1 MQIDKTEIK
10 IKELTNGYTRD
21 EESSQVIAYADEK
34 GKARLNI
41 RPKYQREFVYKEA
54 QRNAVI
60 DTILKGFPLNIMYW
74 VKNVDSSAECEY
86 EVLDGQQRTISIC
99 EYIKGSFSVL
109 WNDKSQYFHTLSK
122 DLQEKFLDY
131 KLDVYVC
138 QGSDSEKL
146 EWFKTINIA
155 GETLTNQELR
165 NAVYASVWLSDA
177 KRRFSKPNG
186 LAVLKG
192 AKYLNGSALRQE
204 FLESAIAWKVD
215 SRKDEKICEYM
226 AKNAKDSKN
235 ADGLWEYFA
244 KVIDWVEM
252 KFEKYRKEMKGLEW
266 GLFYNTYK
274 DKPLD
279 AKELESKIIE
289 LMQDDE
295 VGNKKG
301 VYPYLLS
308 DDEKH
313 LSLRAFSES
322 VKRAVY
328 ERQGGVCANSDG
340 HIKGVKCPHENE
352 KLELEQMEA
361 DHIIPWSKGGK
372 TEKENCQML
381 CRECN
386 RKKVINE
393 RNAFFT

>member
-1 MQIDKTEIK
+1 MQIQKTEIS
-10 IKELTNGYTRD
+10 IKELVEGYKRD
-21 EESSQVIAYADEK
+21 EESGQVVAYADSS
-34 GKARLNI
+34 GVARLNI

-74 VKNVDSSAECEY
+74 VKNVDFGAECEY

-99 EYIKGSFSVL
+99 EYIKGSFSIQ

-131 KLDVYVC
+131 KLNVYVC
-138 QGSDSEKL
+138 QGSESEKL

-186 LAVLKG
+186 LAVQRG
-192 AKYLNGSALRQE
+192 AKYLSGSALRQE

-235 ADGLWEYFA
+235 ADELWEYFA

-295 VGNKKG
+295 VGSKKG

-308 DDEKH
+308 GDEKH
-313 LSLRAFSES
+313 LSLRAFSDS

-352 KLELEQMEA
+352 RLELEQMEA

-381 CRECN
+381 CVECN
-386 RKKVINE
+386 RAKSDK
-393 RNAFFT
+393 

>member
-10 IKELTNGYTRD
+10 IKELIAGYTRD
-21 EESSQVIAYADEK
+21 EESSQIVAYADSS
-34 GKARLNI
+34 GVARLNI

-99 EYIKGSFSVL
+99 EYVKGSFSIQ

-131 KLDVYVC
+131 KLNVYVC
-138 QGSDSEKL
+138 QGSESEKL

-155 GETLTNQELR
+155 GETLTSQELR

-235 ADGLWEYFA
+235 ADELWEYFA

-295 VGNKKG
+295 VGSKKG

-308 DDEKH
+308 GDEKH
-313 LSLRAFSES
+313 LSLRAFSDS

-328 ERQGGVCANSDG
+328 EKQGGVCANSDG

-352 KLELEQMEA
+352 RLELEQMEA
-361 DHIIPWSKGGK
+361 DHILAWSKGGK

-381 CRECN
+381 CVKCN
-386 RKKVINE
+386 RAKSD
-393 RNAFFT
+393 R

>member
-10 IKELTNGYTRD
+10 IKELIAGYTRD
-21 EESSQVIAYADEK
+21 EESSQVVAYADSS
-34 GKARLNI
+34 GVVRLNI

-74 VKNVDSSAECEY
+74 VKNVDFGAECEY

-99 EYIKGSFSVL
+99 EYIKGSFSIQ

-138 QGSDSEKL
+138 QGSESEKL

-155 GETLTNQELR
+155 GEILTNQELR

-186 LAVLKG
+186 LAVQRG

-235 ADGLWEYFA
+235 ADELWEYFA

-308 DDEKH
+308 GDEKH
-313 LSLRAFSES
+313 LSLRAFSDS
-322 VKRAVY
+322 IKRAVY
-328 ERQGGVCANSDG
+328 EKQGGVCANSDG

-352 KLELEQMEA
+352 RLELEQMEA

-381 CRECN
+381 CVECN
-386 RKKVINE
+386 RAKSDK
-393 RNAFFT
+393 

>member
-1 MQIDKTEIK
+1 M
-10 IKELTNGYTRD
+10 G
-21 EESSQVIAYADEK
+21 
-34 GKARLNI
+34 
-41 RPKYQREFVYKEA
+41 
-54 QRNAVI
+54 
-60 DTILKGFPLNIMYW
+60 
-74 VKNVDSSAECEY
+74 SSAECEY

-99 EYIKGSFSVL
+99 EYVKGSFSIQ

-138 QGSDSEKL
+138 QGSESEKL

-186 LAVLKG
+186 LAVQRG

-204 FLESAIAWKVD
+204 FLESAIAWIVD

-235 ADGLWEYFA
+235 ADELWEYFA

-308 DDEKH
+308 GDEKH
-313 LSLRAFSES
+313 LSLRAFSDS
-322 VKRAVY
+322 IKRAVY
-328 ERQGGVCANSDG
+328 EKQGGVCANSDG

-352 KLELEQMEA
+352 RLELEQMEA

-381 CRECN
+381 CVECN
-386 RKKVINE
+386 RAKSDK
-393 RNAFFT
+393 

>member
-10 IKELTNGYTRD
+10 IKELIAGYTRD
-21 EESSQVIAYADEK
+21 EESSQIVAYADSS
-34 GKARLNI
+34 GVARLNI

-74 VKNVDSSAECEY
+74 VKNVDFGAECEY

-99 EYIKGSFSVL
+99 EYVKGSFSIQ

-138 QGSDSEKL
+138 QGSESEKL

-177 KRRFSKPNG
+177 KRRFSKEKG
-186 LAVLKG
+186 VAVQRG

-204 FLESAIAWKVD
+204 FLESAIAWIVNSK
-215 SRKDEKICEYM
+215 KDEKICEYM

-235 ADGLWEYFA
+235 ADELWEYFA

-295 VGNKKG
+295 VGSKKG

-308 DDEKH
+308 GDEKH
-313 LSLRAFSES
+313 LSLRAFSDS

-352 KLELEQMEA
+352 RLELEQMEA
-361 DHIIPWSKGGK
+361 DHILAWSKGGK

-381 CRECN
+381 CVECN
-386 RKKVINE
+386 RAKSDK
-393 RNAFFT
+393 

>member
-10 IKELTNGYTRD
+10 IKELIAGYTRD
-21 EESSQVIAYADEK
+21 EESSQIVAYADSS
-34 GKARLNI
+34 GVARLNI

-99 EYIKGSFSVL
+99 EYVKGSFSIQ

-131 KLDVYVC
+131 KLNVYVC
-138 QGSDSEKL
+138 QGSESEKL

-235 ADGLWEYFA
+235 ADELWEYFA

-295 VGNKKG
+295 VGSKKG
-301 VYPYLLS
+301 VYAYVLS
-308 DDEKH
+308 GDEKH

-328 ERQGGVCANSDG
+328 EKQGGVCANSDG

-352 KLELEQMEA
+352 RLELEQMEA
-361 DHIIPWSKGGK
+361 DHILAWSKGGK

-386 RKKVINE
+386 RKKS
-393 RNAFFT
+393 AK

>member
-10 IKELTNGYTRD
+10 IKELIAGYTRD
-21 EESSQVIAYADEK
+21 EESSQIVAYADSS
-34 GKARLNI
+34 GVARLNI
-41 RPKYQREFVYKEA
+41 RPKYQREFVYKEV

-74 VKNVDSSAECEY
+74 VRNVDSSAECEY

-99 EYIKGSFSVL
+99 EYVKGSFSIQ

-122 DLQEKFLDY
+122 DLQERFLDY

-138 QGSDSEKL
+138 QGSESEKL

-155 GETLTNQELR
+155 GETLTSQELR

-177 KRRFSKPNG
+177 KRRFSKEKG
-186 LAVLKG
+186 VAVLKG

-226 AKNAKDSKN
+226 AKNAKGSKN
-235 ADGLWEYFA
+235 ADELWEYFA

-252 KFEKYRKEMKGLEW
+252 KFETYRKEMKGLEW

-295 VGNKKG
+295 VGSKKG
-301 VYPYLLS
+301 VYAYVLS
-308 DDEKH
+308 GDEKH

-328 ERQGGVCANSDG
+328 EKQGGVCANSDG
-340 HIKGVKCPHENE
+340 HIKGVQCPNE
-352 KLELEQMEA
+352 KQKLDIKQMEA

-381 CRECN
+381 CVKCN
-386 RKKVINE
+386 RAKSD
-393 RNAFFT
+393 R

>member
-10 IKELTNGYTRD
+10 IKELIAGYTRD
-21 EESSQVIAYADEK
+21 EESSQIVAYADSS
-34 GKARLNI
+34 GVARLNI

-99 EYIKGSFSVL
+99 EYVKGSFSIQ

-131 KLDVYVC
+131 KLNVYVC
-138 QGSDSEKL
+138 QGSESEKL

-155 GETLTNQELR
+155 GETLTSQELR

-235 ADGLWEYFA
+235 ADELWEYFA

-295 VGNKKG
+295 VGSKKG
-301 VYPYLLS
+301 VYAYVLS
-308 DDEKH
+308 GDEKH

-328 ERQGGVCANSDG
+328 EKQGGMCANSDG

-361 DHIIPWSKGGK
+361 DHIVPWSKGGK

-381 CRECN
+381 CVKCN
-386 RKKVINE
+386 RRKSDK
-393 RNAFFT
+393 

>member
-10 IKELTNGYTRD
+10 IKELVAGYTRD
-21 EESSQVIAYADEK
+21 EESSQVVAYADSS
-34 GKARLNI
+34 GVARLNI

-74 VKNVDSSAECEY
+74 VKNVDFGAECEY

-99 EYIKGSFSVL
+99 EYVKGSFSIQ

-204 FLESAIAWKVD
+204 FLESAIAWIVD

-235 ADGLWEYFA
+235 ADELWEYFA

-266 GLFYNTYK
+266 GLFYNLYK

-295 VGNKKG
+295 VGSKKG

-308 DDEKH
+308 GDEKH
-313 LSLRAFSES
+313 LSLRAFSDS

-328 ERQGGVCANSDG
+328 EKQGGVCANSDG

-352 KLELEQMEA
+352 RLELEQMEA

-381 CRECN
+381 CKECN
-386 RKKVINE
+386 RKKS
-393 RNAFFT
+393 AK

>member
-10 IKELTNGYTRD
+10 IKELIAGYTRD
-21 EESSQVIAYADEK
+21 EESSQVIAYADSS
-34 GKARLNI
+34 GVARLNI

-99 EYIKGSFSVL
+99 EYVKGSFSIQ

-131 KLDVYVC
+131 KLNVYVC
-138 QGSDSEKL
+138 QGSESEKL

-186 LAVLKG
+186 LAVQRG

-204 FLESAIAWKVD
+204 FLESAIAWIVD

-235 ADGLWEYFA
+235 ADELWEYFA

-301 VYPYLLS
+301 VYAYVLS
-308 DDEKH
+308 GDEKH
-313 LSLRAFSES
+313 LSLRAFSDS
-322 VKRAVY
+322 IKRAVY
-328 ERQGGVCANSDG
+328 EKQGGVCANSDG

-386 RKKVINE
+386 RKKSDK
-393 RNAFFT
+393 

>member
-10 IKELTNGYTRD
+10 IKELVAGYTRD
-21 EESSQVIAYADEK
+21 EESSQVVAYADSS
-34 GKARLNI
+34 GVVRLNI

-74 VKNVDSSAECEY
+74 VKNVDFGAECEY

-99 EYIKGSFSVL
+99 EYVKGSFSIQ

-138 QGSDSEKL
+138 QGSESEKL

-186 LAVLKG
+186 LAVQRG
-192 AKYLNGSALRQE
+192 AKYLSGSALRQE
-204 FLESAIAWKVD
+204 FLESAIAWIVNSK
-215 SRKDEKICEYM
+215 KDEKICEYM

-235 ADGLWEYFA
+235 ADELWEYFA

-301 VYPYLLS
+301 VYAYVLS
-308 DDEKH
+308 GDEKH
-313 LSLRAFSES
+313 LSLRAFSDS

-328 ERQGGVCANSDG
+328 EKQGGVCANSDG

-352 KLELEQMEA
+352 RLELEQMEA

-381 CRECN
+381 CVECN
-386 RKKVINE
+386 RAKSDK
-393 RNAFFT
+393 

>member
-10 IKELTNGYTRD
+10 IKELIAGYTRD
-21 EESSQVIAYADEK
+21 EESSQIVAYADSS
-34 GKARLNI
+34 GVARLNI

-99 EYIKGSFSVL
+99 EYVKGSFSIQ

-138 QGSDSEKL
+138 QGSESEKL

-155 GETLTNQELR
+155 GETLTSQELR

-177 KRRFSKPNG
+177 KRRFSKEKG
-186 LAVLKG
+186 VAVLKG
-192 AKYLNGSALRQE
+192 AKYLSGSALRQE
-204 FLESAIAWKVD
+204 FLESAIAWIVD

-295 VGNKKG
+295 VGSKKG
-301 VYPYLLS
+301 VYAYVLS
-308 DDEKH
+308 GDEKH
-313 LSLRAFSES
+313 LSLRAFSDS
-322 VKRAVY
+322 IKRAVY
-328 ERQGGVCANSDG
+328 EKQGGVCANSDG

-352 KLELEQMEA
+352 RLELEQMEA

-386 RKKVINE
+386 RKKS
-393 RNAFFT
+393 AK

>member
-10 IKELTNGYTRD
+10 IKELIAGYTRD
-21 EESSQVIAYADEK
+21 EESSQIVAYADSS
-34 GKARLNI
+34 GVARLNI

-99 EYIKGSFSVL
+99 EYVKGSFSIQ

-131 KLDVYVC
+131 KLNVYVC

-204 FLESAIAWKVD
+204 VLESAIAWIVD

-244 KVIDWVEM
+244 KVIEWVEM

-266 GLFYNTYK
+266 GLLYNLYK

-279 AKELESKIIE
+279 AKELESKIME

-295 VGNKKG
+295 VQNKKG
-301 VYPYLLS
+301 VYAYVLS
-308 DDEKH
+308 GDEKH

-328 ERQGGVCANSDG
+328 EKQGGMCANSEG
-340 HIKGVKCPHENE
+340 HIKGVKCPNE
-352 KLELEQMEA
+352 KQKLEIEQMEA

-381 CRECN
+381 CVKCN
-386 RKKVINE
+386 RAKSAK
-393 RNAFFT
+393 

>member
-10 IKELTNGYTRD
+10 IKELIAGYTRD
-21 EESSQVIAYADEK
+21 EESSQIVAYADSS
-34 GKARLNI
+34 GVARLNI

-99 EYIKGSFSVL
+99 EYVKGSFSIQ

-131 KLDVYVC
+131 KLNVYVC
-138 QGSDSEKL
+138 QGSESEKL

-155 GETLTNQELR
+155 GETLTSQELR

-177 KRRFSKPNG
+177 KRRFSKEKG
-186 LAVLKG
+186 VAVLKG

-235 ADGLWEYFA
+235 ADELWEYFA

-252 KFEKYRKEMKGLEW
+252 KFETYRKEMKGLEW

-295 VGNKKG
+295 VGSKKG
-301 VYPYLLS
+301 VYAYVLS
-308 DDEKH
+308 GDEKH

-328 ERQGGVCANSDG
+328 EKQGGVCANSDG
-340 HIKGVKCPHENE
+340 HIKGVQCPNE
-352 KLELEQMEA
+352 KQKLDIKQMEA

-381 CRECN
+381 CVECN
-386 RKKVINE
+386 RRKSDK
-393 RNAFFT
+393 

>member
-10 IKELTNGYTRD
+10 IKELIAGYTRD
-21 EESSQVIAYADEK
+21 EESSQIVAYADSS
-34 GKARLNI
+34 GVARLNI

-99 EYIKGSFSVL
+99 EYVKGSFSIQ

-131 KLDVYVC
+131 KLNVYVC
-138 QGSDSEKL
+138 QGSESEKL

-155 GETLTNQELR
+155 GETLTSQELR

-177 KRRFSKPNG
+177 KRRFSKEKG
-186 LAVLKG
+186 VAVLKG

-279 AKELESKIIE
+279 AKELESKIME

-295 VGNKKG
+295 VQNKKG
-301 VYPYLLS
+301 VYAYVLS
-308 DDEKH
+308 GDEKH

-328 ERQGGVCANSDG
+328 EKQGGMCANSEG
-340 HIKGVKCPHENE
+340 HIKGVKCPNE
-352 KLELEQMEA
+352 KQKLEIEQMEA

-381 CRECN
+381 CVECN
-386 RKKVINE
+386 RRKSDK
-393 RNAFFT
+393 

>member
-1 MQIDKTEIK
+1 M
-10 IKELTNGYTRD
+10 
-21 EESSQVIAYADEK
+21 
-34 GKARLNI
+34 
-41 RPKYQREFVYKEA
+41 
-54 QRNAVI
+54 
-60 DTILKGFPLNIMYW
+60 
-74 VKNVDSSAECEY
+74 DSSAECEY

-99 EYIKGSFSVL
+99 EYVKGSFSVL

-131 KLDVYVC
+131 KLNVYVC
-138 QGSDSEKL
+138 QGSESEKL

-177 KRRFSKPNG
+177 KRRFSKEKG
-186 LAVLKG
+186 VAVLKG

-204 FLESAIAWKVD
+204 FLESAIAWIVD

-235 ADGLWEYFA
+235 ADELWEYFA
-244 KVIDWVEM
+244 KVIEWVEM

-266 GLFYNTYK
+266 GLFYNLYGK
-274 DKPLD
+274 KELDKN
-279 AKELESKIIE
+279 ELESTIAK

-295 VGNKKG
+295 VQNKKG
-301 VYPYLLS
+301 VYAYVLS
-308 DDEKH
+308 GDEKH

-328 ERQGGVCANSDG
+328 EKQGGMCANSDG
-340 HIKGVKCPHENE
+340 HIKGVKCPNE
-352 KLELEQMEA
+352 KQKLDIEQMEA
-361 DHIIPWSKGGK
+361 DHIVPWSKGGK

-381 CRECN
+381 CVKCN
-386 RKKVINE
+386 RAKSAK
-393 RNAFFT
+393 

>member
-10 IKELTNGYTRD
+10 IKELIAGYTRD
-21 EESSQVIAYADEK
+21 EESSQIVAYADSS
-34 GKARLNI
+34 GVARLNI

-99 EYIKGSFSVL
+99 EYVKGSFSIQ

-131 KLDVYVC
+131 KLNVYVC
-138 QGSDSEKL
+138 QGSESEKL

-177 KRRFSKPNG
+177 KRRFSKEKG
-186 LAVLKG
+186 VAVLKG

-235 ADGLWEYFA
+235 ADELWEYFA

-279 AKELESKIIE
+279 AKELESKVIE

-295 VGNKKG
+295 VGSKKG

-308 DDEKH
+308 GDEKH

-328 ERQGGVCANSDG
+328 EKQGGVCANSDG

-361 DHIIPWSKGGK
+361 DHILAWSKGGK

-386 RKKVINE
+386 RKKS
-393 RNAFFT
+393 AK

>member
-10 IKELTNGYTRD
+10 IKELIAGYTRD
-21 EESSQVIAYADEK
+21 EESSQIVAYADSS
-34 GKARLNI
+34 GVARLNI

-74 VKNVDSSAECEY
+74 VKNVDFGAECEY

-99 EYIKGSFSVL
+99 EYVKGSFSIQ

-138 QGSDSEKL
+138 QGSESEKL

-177 KRRFSKPNG
+177 KRRFSKSNG

-295 VGNKKG
+295 VGSKKG
-301 VYPYLLS
+301 VYAYVLS
-308 DDEKH
+308 GDEKH
-313 LSLRAFSES
+313 LSLRAFSDS
-322 VKRAVY
+322 IKRAVY
-328 ERQGGVCANSDG
+328 EKQGGVCANSDG

-352 KLELEQMEA
+352 RLELEQMEA
-361 DHIIPWSKGGK
+361 DHILAWSKGGK

-386 RKKVINE
+386 RKKS
-393 RNAFFT
+393 AK

>member
-10 IKELTNGYTRD
+10 IKELIAGYTRD
-21 EESSQVIAYADEK
+21 EESSQVIAYADSS
-34 GKARLNI
+34 GVARLNI

-99 EYIKGSFSVL
+99 EYVKGSFSIQ

-138 QGSDSEKL
+138 QGSESEKL

-155 GETLTNQELR
+155 GETLTSQELR

-177 KRRFSKPNG
+177 KRRFSKEKG
-186 LAVLKG
+186 VAVLKG

-235 ADGLWEYFA
+235 ADELWEYFA

-279 AKELESKIIE
+279 AKELESKVIE

-295 VGNKKG
+295 VGSKKG

-308 DDEKH
+308 GDEKH

-328 ERQGGVCANSDG
+328 EKQGGVCANSDG

-361 DHIIPWSKGGK
+361 DHILAWSKGGK

-386 RKKVINE
+386 RKKS
-393 RNAFFT
+393 AK

>member
-10 IKELTNGYTRD
+10 IKELVAGYTRD
-21 EESSQVIAYADEK
+21 EESSQVVAYADSS
-34 GKARLNI
+34 GVARLNI

-74 VKNVDSSAECEY
+74 VKNVDFGAECEY

-99 EYIKGSFSVL
+99 EYVKGSFSIQ

-131 KLDVYVC
+131 KLNVYVC
-138 QGSDSEKL
+138 QGSESEKL

-186 LAVLKG
+186 LAVQRG
-192 AKYLNGSALRQE
+192 AKYLSGSALRQE

-235 ADGLWEYFA
+235 ADELWEYFA

-301 VYPYLLS
+301 VYAYVLS
-308 DDEKH
+308 GDEKH

-328 ERQGGVCANSDG
+328 EKQGGVCANSDG

-352 KLELEQMEA
+352 RLELEQMEA
-361 DHIIPWSKGGK
+361 DHILAWSKGGK

-386 RKKVINE
+386 RKKS
-393 RNAFFT
+393 AK

>member
-1 MQIDKTEIK
+1 MQIEKTEIT
-10 IKELTNGYTRD
+10 IKELVAGYISDEKTN
-21 EESSQVIAYADEK
+21 QVVAYADEK

-99 EYIKGSFSVL
+99 EYVKGSFSIQ

-131 KLDVYVC
+131 KLNVYVC
-138 QGSDSEKL
+138 QGSESEKL

-155 GETLTNQELR
+155 GETLTSQELR
-165 NAVYASVWLSDA
+165 NAVYASAWLSDA
-177 KRRFSKPNG
+177 KRRFSKEKG
-186 LAVLKG
+186 VAVLKG

-204 FLESAIAWKVD
+204 FLESAIAWIVD

-235 ADGLWEYFA
+235 ADELWEYFA

-252 KFEKYRKEMKGLEW
+252 KFETYRKEMKGLEW

-295 VGNKKG
+295 VGSKKG
-301 VYPYLLS
+301 VYAYVLS
-308 DDEKH
+308 GDEKH

-328 ERQGGVCANSDG
+328 EKQGGVCANSDG
-340 HIKGVKCPHENE
+340 HIKGVQCPHENE
-352 KLELEQMEA
+352 RLELEQMEA
-361 DHIIPWSKGGK
+361 DHILAWSKGGK

-386 RKKVINE
+386 RKKS
-393 RNAFFT
+393 AK

>member
-1 MQIDKTEIK
+1 MQIEKTEIT
-10 IKELTNGYTRD
+10 IKELVAGYISDEKTN
-21 EESSQVIAYADEK
+21 QVVAYADEK

-41 RPKYQREFVYKEA
+41 RPKYQREFVYKDA
-54 QRNAVI
+54 QREAVI

-74 VKNVDSSAECEY
+74 VKNAESSAGYEF

-99 EYIKGSFSVL
+99 EYVKGSFSIQ

-131 KLDVYVC
+131 KLNVYVC
-138 QGSDSEKL
+138 QGSESEKL

-155 GETLTNQELR
+155 GEKLTNQELR

-177 KRRFSKPNG
+177 KRRFSKEKG
-186 LAVLKG
+186 VAVLKG

-235 ADGLWEYFA
+235 ADELWEYFA

-252 KFEKYRKEMKGLEW
+252 KFETYRKEMKGLEW

-295 VGNKKG
+295 VGSKKG
-301 VYPYLLS
+301 VYAYVLS
-308 DDEKH
+308 GDEKH

-328 ERQGGVCANSDG
+328 EKQGGVCANSDG
-340 HIKGVKCPHENE
+340 HIKGVQCPNE
-352 KLELEQMEA
+352 KQKLDIKQMEA

-381 CRECN
+381 CVKCN
-386 RKKVINE
+386 RAKSD
-393 RNAFFT
+393 R

>member
-10 IKELTNGYTRD
+10 IKELIAGYTRD
-21 EESSQVIAYADEK
+21 EESSQVIAYADSS
-34 GKARLNI
+34 GVARLNI

-99 EYIKGSFSVL
+99 EYVKGSFSIQ

-131 KLDVYVC
+131 KLNVYVC
-138 QGSDSEKL
+138 QGSESEKL

-177 KRRFSKPNG
+177 KRRFSKEKG
-186 LAVLKG
+186 VAVLKG

-235 ADGLWEYFA
+235 ADELWEYFA

-252 KFEKYRKEMKGLEW
+252 KFETYRKEMKGLEW

-295 VGNKKG
+295 VGSKKG
-301 VYPYLLS
+301 VYAYVLS
-308 DDEKH
+308 GDEKH
-313 LSLRAFSES
+313 LSLRAFSDS
-322 VKRAVY
+322 IKRAVY
-328 ERQGGVCANSDG
+328 EKQGGVCANSDG

-352 KLELEQMEA
+352 RLELEQMEA

-381 CRECN
+381 CVECN
-386 RKKVINE
+386 RRKSDK
-393 RNAFFT
+393 

>member
-10 IKELTNGYTRD
+10 IKELIAGYTRD
-21 EESSQVIAYADEK
+21 EESSQIVAYADSS
-34 GKARLNI
+34 GVARLNI

-99 EYIKGSFSVL
+99 EYVKGSFSIQ

-131 KLDVYVC
+131 KLNVYVC
-138 QGSDSEKL
+138 QGSESEKL

-155 GETLTNQELR
+155 GETLTSQELR

-177 KRRFSKPNG
+177 KRRFSKEKG
-186 LAVLKG
+186 VAVLKG

-235 ADGLWEYFA
+235 ADELWEYFA

-295 VGNKKG
+295 VGSKKG

-308 DDEKH
+308 GDEKH
-313 LSLRAFSES
+313 LSLRAFSDS

-328 ERQGGVCANSDG
+328 EKQGGVCANSDG

-352 KLELEQMEA
+352 RLELEQMEA

-386 RKKVINE
+386 RKKS
-393 RNAFFT
+393 AK

>member
-10 IKELTNGYTRD
+10 IKELIAGYTRD
-21 EESSQVIAYADEK
+21 EESSQIVAYADSS
-34 GKARLNI
+34 GVARLNI

-99 EYIKGSFSVL
+99 EYVKGSFSIQ

-131 KLDVYVC
+131 KLNVYVC
-138 QGSDSEKL
+138 QGSESEKL

-235 ADGLWEYFA
+235 ADELWEYFA

-295 VGNKKG
+295 VGSKKG

-308 DDEKH
+308 GDEKH
-313 LSLRAFSES
+313 LSLRAFSDS

-328 ERQGGVCANSDG
+328 EKQGGVCANSDG

-352 KLELEQMEA
+352 RLELEQMEA

-386 RKKVINE
+386 RKKS
-393 RNAFFT
+393 AK

>member
-10 IKELTNGYTRD
+10 IKELVAGYTRD
-21 EESSQVIAYADEK
+21 EESSQVVAYADEK

-99 EYIKGSFSVL
+99 EYVKGSFSIQ
-109 WNDKSQYFHTLSK
+109 WNGKSQYFHTLSK

-131 KLDVYVC
+131 KLNVYVC
-138 QGSDSEKL
+138 QGSESEKL

-155 GETLTNQELR
+155 GETLTSQELR

-177 KRRFSKPNG
+177 KLRFSKPNG
-186 LAVLKG
+186 LAVQRG
-192 AKYLNGSALRQE
+192 AKYLNGSAIRQE
-204 FLESAIAWKVD
+204 VLESAIAWIVD

-226 AKNAKDSKN
+226 AKHAKDSKN
-235 ADGLWEYFA
+235 ADELWGYFQN
-244 KVIDWVEM
+244 VINWVEM

-266 GLFYNTYK
+266 GLFYNLYK

-301 VYPYLLS
+301 VYVYLLS
-308 DDEKH
+308 GDEKH
-313 LSLRAFSES
+313 LSLRVFSES

-328 ERQGGVCANSDG
+328 ERQGGMCANSDG

-352 KLELEQMEA
+352 RLEIEQMEA
-361 DHIIPWSKGGK
+361 DHIVPWSKGGK

-381 CRECN
+381 CVKCN
-386 RKKVINE
+386 RRKSDK
-393 RNAFFT
+393 

>member
-1 MQIDKTEIK
+1 MQIDKTEIT
-10 IKELTNGYTRD
+10 IRELIAGYHND
-21 EESSQVIAYADEK
+21 DESSQVVAYADSREV
-34 GKARLNI
+34 ARLNI

-99 EYIKGSFSVL
+99 EYVKGSFSIQ
-109 WNDKSQYFHTLSK
+109 WKDKSQYFHTLSK

-138 QGSDSEKL
+138 QGEESEKL

-165 NAVYASVWLSDA
+165 NAVYASAWLSDA
-177 KRRFSKPNG
+177 KLRFSKPNG
-186 LAVLKG
+186 LAVQRG
-192 AKYLNGSALRQE
+192 AKYLSGSAIRQE
-204 FLESAIAWKVD
+204 FLESAIAWIVD

-235 ADGLWEYFA
+235 ADELWEYFA

-266 GLFYNTYK
+266 GLLYNAYK

-279 AKELESKIIE
+279 AKELESKIVE

-301 VYPYLLS
+301 VYAYLLS
-308 DDEKH
+308 GDEKH

-322 VKRAVY
+322 IKRAVY
-328 ERQGGVCANSDG
+328 EKQGGVCANSDG
-340 HIKGVKCPHENE
+340 HIKGVKCPNENE
-352 KLELEQMEA
+352 KLDIEQMEA

-381 CRECN
+381 CVKCN
-386 RKKVINE
+386 RAKSD
-393 RNAFFT
+393 R

>member
-10 IKELTNGYTRD
+10 IKELIAGYTRD
-21 EESSQVIAYADEK
+21 EESSQVVAYADSS
-34 GKARLNI
+34 GVVRLNI

-74 VKNVDSSAECEY
+74 VKNVDFGAECEY

-99 EYIKGSFSVL
+99 EYIKGSFSIQ

-186 LAVLKG
+186 LAVQRG

-204 FLESAIAWKVD
+204 FLESAIAWKMD

-235 ADGLWEYFA
+235 ADELWEYFA

-295 VGNKKG
+295 VGSKKG

-308 DDEKH
+308 GDEKH
-313 LSLRAFSES
+313 LSLRAFSDS

-328 ERQGGVCANSDG
+328 EKQGGVCANSDG

-381 CRECN
+381 CKECN
-386 RKKVINE
+386 RKKS
-393 RNAFFT
+393 AK

>member
-10 IKELTNGYTRD
+10 IKELIAGYTRD
-21 EESSQVIAYADEK
+21 EESSQVIAYADSS
-34 GKARLNI
+34 GVARLNI

-99 EYIKGSFSVL
+99 EYVKGSFSIQ

-131 KLDVYVC
+131 KLNVYVC
-138 QGSDSEKL
+138 QGSESEKL

-155 GETLTNQELR
+155 GETLTSQELK

-177 KRRFSKPNG
+177 KRRFSKEKG
-186 LAVLKG
+186 VAVLKG

-235 ADGLWEYFA
+235 ADELWEYFA

-295 VGNKKG
+295 VGSKKG

-308 DDEKH
+308 GDEKH
-313 LSLRAFSES
+313 LSLRAFSDS

-328 ERQGGVCANSDG
+328 EKQGGVCANSDG

-352 KLELEQMEA
+352 RLELEQMEA
-361 DHIIPWSKGGK
+361 DHILAWSKGGK

-386 RKKVINE
+386 RKKS
-393 RNAFFT
+393 AK

>member
-10 IKELTNGYTRD
+10 IKELIAGYTRD
-21 EESSQVIAYADEK
+21 EESSQVVAYADSS
-34 GKARLNI
+34 GVVRLNI

-74 VKNVDSSAECEY
+74 VKNVDFGAECEY

-99 EYIKGSFSVL
+99 EYVKGSFSIQ

-138 QGSDSEKL
+138 QGSESEKL

-186 LAVLKG
+186 LAVQRG

-235 ADGLWEYFA
+235 ADELWEYFA

-295 VGNKKG
+295 VGSKKG

-308 DDEKH
+308 GDEKH

-352 KLELEQMEA
+352 RLELEQMEA

-381 CRECN
+381 CKECN
-386 RKKVINE
+386 RKKS
-393 RNAFFT
+393 AK

>member
-1 MQIDKTEIK
+1 MQIQKTEIK
-10 IKELTNGYTRD
+10 IKELIAGYTRD
-21 EESSQVIAYADEK
+21 EEGSQVVAYADSS
-34 GKARLNI
+34 GVARLNI

-74 VKNVDSSAECEY
+74 VKNVDFGAECEY

-99 EYIKGSFSVL
+99 EYIKGSFSIQ

-138 QGSDSEKL
+138 QGSESEKL

-186 LAVLKG
+186 LAVQRG
-192 AKYLNGSALRQE
+192 AKYLSGSALRQE
-204 FLESAIAWKVD
+204 FLESAIAWKMD

-235 ADGLWEYFA
+235 ADELWEYFA

-295 VGNKKG
+295 VGSKKG

-308 DDEKH
+308 GDEKH
-313 LSLRAFSES
+313 LSLRAFSDS
-322 VKRAVY
+322 IKRAVY
-328 ERQGGVCANSDG
+328 EKQGGVCANSDG

-381 CRECN
+381 CKECN
-386 RKKVINE
+386 RKKS
-393 RNAFFT
+393 AK